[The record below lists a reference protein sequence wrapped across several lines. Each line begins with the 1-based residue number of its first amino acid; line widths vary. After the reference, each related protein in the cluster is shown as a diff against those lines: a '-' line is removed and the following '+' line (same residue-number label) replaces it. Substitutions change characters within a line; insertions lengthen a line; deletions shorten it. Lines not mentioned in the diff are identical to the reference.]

1 MSINNFQKVV
11 DYFGNQQKTA
21 EALDIKQPSV
31 NYSLSTG
38 NISVEIALRVQKKTN
53 GRFLAVDLRP
63 SLKKHFSEICVA

>member
-1 MSINNFQKVV
+1 MSENKFQTVV

-21 EALDIKQPSV
+21 EALGIKQPSV

-38 NISVEIALRVQKKTN
+38 NISVEIALRIQKKTS

-63 SLKKHFSEICVA
+63 SLKEHFSEICVA